1 MKNLRRLGLCFTLLC
16 VLSTGALADGPCVL
30 DPGATNSPP
39 CAAAQIPL
47 DDTETASQN
56 SASPESSAAEA
67 WVSEVTF
74 DLIESVLSI
83 F

>member
-16 VLSTGALADGPCVL
+16 VLVTQAFADGPCEPN
-30 DPGATNSPP
+30 PGTMSTPP
-39 CAAAQIPL
+39 CSEAQIAP
-47 DDTETASQN
+47 DTEASVQN

-67 WVSEVTF
+67 WVVEVTI
-74 DLIESVLSI
+74 DLIESALSI

>member
-16 VLSTGALADGPCVL
+16 VLATQAFADGPCEPN
-30 DPGATNSPP
+30 PGQTSTPP
-39 CAAAQIPL
+39 CSEAQIAP
-47 DDTETASQN
+47 DTDASGQN

-67 WVSEVTF
+67 WVAEITV

>member
-1 MKNLRRLGLCFTLLC
+1 MKTLRRLGLCITLIC
-16 VLSTGALADGPCVL
+16 TLATLVFAECEPPN
-30 DPGATNSPP
+30 PGITPTPP
-39 CAAAQIPL
+39 CAEAQVSP
-47 DDTETASQN
+47 DADASGQN

-67 WVSEVTF
+67 WVVEVTI